1 MISGLG
7 TRSYTYS
14 LQNRYAESSASAGLT
29 EAGGGRTGG
38 AEAASTS
45 LEVQEKGQ
53 RPPLGPPPPMGGVD
67 WSMAESPSVEDMA
80 AEVMAGLDAD
90 GDALLTLEESGLSEE
105 VWSALDTDGDGQVSA
120 EEVAGGLEETL
131 ASSAMEPPPPPPSE
145 GSREGGGPPGGM
157 GPPPSSGD
165 MAASL
170 IDERDADGDGQLSL
184 EESGFDEEL
193 WTSMDEDGDGYASS
207 AELTAHAESR
217 RSEGGMPP
225 MPPSGENS
233 AVSAGIR
240 QAGLQAY
247 GAMAAQSMGLYAAT
261 AGSGSLSGLF
271 A

>member
-1 MISGLG
+1 MISGVS
-7 TRSYTYS
+7 TRSYAYS
-14 LQNRYAESSASAGLT
+14 IQSRYSGGSVLAGLT
-29 EAGGGRTGG
+29 EAGNGSSAGSESA
-38 AEAASTS
+38 AEAASS
-45 LEVQEKGQ
+45 LQRVQEKGQ

-67 WSMAESPSVEDMA
+67 WSMGAPYSVEDMA
-80 AEVMAGLDAD
+80 AEVMAELDAD

-105 VWSALDTDGDGQVSA
+105 VWSALDTDGDGQVSS

-131 ASSAMEPPPPPPSE
+131 GRYVMEPPPPPE
-145 GSREGGGPPGGM
+145 GSREGGGSPGGM
-157 GPPPSSGD
+157 GPPPSSED

-170 IDERDADGDGQLSL
+170 MGELDADGDGQLSL

-193 WTSMDEDGDGYASS
+193 WVAMDTDRDGYASS
-207 AELTAHAESR
+207 AELTAYAESR
-217 RSEGGMPP
+217 KSEGGMPP
-225 MPPSGENS
+225 MPPSGDNS

-247 GAMAAQSMGLYAAT
+247 GAMGLYAAT